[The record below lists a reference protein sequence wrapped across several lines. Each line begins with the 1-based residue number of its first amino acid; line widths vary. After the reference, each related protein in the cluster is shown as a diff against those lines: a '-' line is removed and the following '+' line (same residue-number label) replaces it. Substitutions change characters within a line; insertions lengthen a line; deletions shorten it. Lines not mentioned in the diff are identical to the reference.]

1 MARPPVATTERRITH
16 QIKVGNVAVG
26 GGAPITVQSMTV
38 TKTAD
43 VEGTLAQVYALA
55 AAGADIVRCTCNE
68 QAAAEGLARIVP
80 RSPVPIVADVHF
92 HHEMA
97 LAALDAG
104 VHGLRLN
111 PGNLRKPEEIK
122 QIAAEARDRG
132 VPIRIGVNAGS
143 LHPDLYKRYGGATPE
158 AHVESARME
167 LAYFE
172 EVDFRDVKISVK
184 ASNVPLMIEA
194 YRLAADTFDHPLHL
208 GVTEAGPPP
217 AGLLKATAGIAT
229 LLAEGI
235 GDTIR
240 YSLTADPV
248 EEARAGRQLLEALG
262 LRERKGVDLIACPS
276 CGRAEIDVIGV
287 AKRAQALLEERN
299 LPLQIAIMG
308 CVVNGPGEAR
318 EADLGIAAGRKRG
331 HLFIKGQIVRVV
343 PEDEMVEALVAEA
356 EKLAAEGIEARLAAA
371 DAGAAAEA
379 EADRRALVESKGDDV
394 NASEAR
400 VELIRKTIEHE
411 HEVHPTSGS

>member
-1 MARPPVATTERRITH
+1 MTT
-16 QIKVGNVAVG
+16 
-26 GGAPITVQSMTV
+26 

-43 VEGTLAQVYALA
+43 VEGTLSQIYALA

-68 QAAAEGLARIVP
+68 QEAAEGLAHIVP
-80 RSPVPIVADVHF
+80 RSPVPIIADIHF

-97 LAALDAG
+97 LGALEAG
-104 VHGLRLN
+104 VQGLRLN
-111 PGNLRKPEEIK
+111 PGNLRKEVEIK
-122 QIAAEARDRG
+122 QVAAEAKDRG

-143 LHPDLYKRYGGATPE
+143 LHPDLYKRFGGATPE
-158 AHVESARME
+158 ALVESARME
-167 LAYFE
+167 LAFFE
-172 EVDFRDVKISVK
+172 EVGFDDVKISVK
-184 ASNVPLMIEA
+184 ASSVALMIEA
-194 YRLAADTFDHPLHL
+194 YRLASETFDHPLHL

-217 AGLLKATAGIAT
+217 AGLIKGTAGIAS

-262 LRERKGVDLIACPS
+262 LRERKGLDLIACPS

-287 AKRAQALLEERN
+287 ARAAQEALESLN
-299 LPLQIAIMG
+299 LPIQVAVMG

-331 HLFIKGQIVRVV
+331 HLFIKGKIIRVV
-343 PEDEMVEALVAEA
+343 PEDEMVAALVEEA
-356 EKLAAEGIEARLAAA
+356 EKLVAEGFEARMAAA
-371 DAGAAAEA
+371 DAGAEAEA
-379 EADRRALVESKGDDV
+379 EADRQALLENRGADANHSAAKVEI
-394 NASEAR
+394 
-400 VELIRKTIEHE
+400 IRKTIHE
-411 HEVHPTSGS
+411 GGPGSS